1 MDRIRIFD
9 AETGIK
15 IFDCLA
21 EPEDVKSFKP
31 PDDPA
36 LAFLADTFDA
46 IRNEFP
52 GSERGFLTVSR
63 NGKSQEIW
71 WEIEPLAGKKIR
83 PGSPESVARNFL

>member
-1 MDRIRIFD
+1 MNRIRIFD

-21 EPEDVKSFKP
+21 ESEDVKSFKP
-31 PDDPA
+31 PDDPR
-36 LAFLADTFDA
+36 LMFLADTFDA

-52 GSERGFLTVSR
+52 GRERGFLTVLR

-71 WEIEPLAGKKIR
+71 WEIEPIAGMKT
-83 PGSPESVARNFL
+83 PQGSLESVARSFL